1 MKQPTDTGN
10 LLTIKKHGTG
20 ATKYYAV
27 SISKT
32 VINEDHEYY
41 FRDYTSAFQYR
52 KDSVHSL
59 MSQVKH
65 NSLEL
70 RLSAPTYESNRCEY
84 NADNFRS
91 I

>member
-20 ATKYYAV
+20 ATAYYAV
-27 SISKT
+27 YSDRT

-52 KDSVHSL
+52 KDGVHSL
-59 MSQVKH
+59 MSQVEH

-84 NADNFRS
+84 NCDNFRS

>member
-20 ATKYYAV
+20 ATAYYAV
-27 SISKT
+27 SIDKT

-52 KDSVHSL
+52 KDGVHSL